1 VAAPRIDTRT
11 RTNGDESEERG
22 DRGWRRILVLAC
34 VAAVSVVGSI
44 LFISQSPHGV
54 HASPDSFTYLSAA
67 TNLARGQGWTYAFGE
82 AGAPITLFPPL
93 YPLLLTVPALLGVQ
107 TFDWVLWQNALLLWA
122 LSFAVGLT
130 VLEAT
135 GRSLVPSLLAV
146 LLVQL
151 GTPTTTAYAHIWS
164 EPLFYPIVVV
174 VLASVARHLATGR
187 TSWLVIA
194 AASTSA
200 GMLTRYA
207 GLSVFVA
214 ACVLLLGWPGTSVLS
229 RARRT
234 GLFVAIAIPLSGL
247 WVMRNL
253 ATSGTLTGDNKLV
266 HSLSGEEVVEGL
278 RTIASWFAPLPSEDG
293 TSWFLLL
300 FTVSF
305 VLLLILFLPSILRP
319 ERLASFSLPPVVAV
333 CSVYAA
339 THFAFIMAANAFSTR
354 SPPFNDRILGSA
366 FAPMVIALVVS
377 GHAMWNTFPGRR
389 VLQAALLAVG
399 SSLLA
404 LSVVAATN
412 TMPLLYASEQG
423 TFPYY
428 GRISRSL
435 EGVIT
440 PESVLL
446 SNRANIAWFLTG
458 RPAASLPRSCRGG
471 QILPNPEYDRELR
484 ALATELG
491 DSTRQVIFFRRSP
504 RCEPFSLNG
513 LREALRLEHVGPKD
527 EVFVLEGPAS
537 RG

>member
-1 VAAPRIDTRT
+1 MAAPRIETRT
-11 RTNGDESEERG
+11 RTNGDGSEERR

-44 LFISQSPHGV
+44 LFITQSPHGV

-67 TNLARGQGWTYAFGE
+67 ANLASGQGWTYAFGE
-82 AGAPITLFPPL
+82 VGAPITLFPPL
-93 YPLLLTVPALLGVQ
+93 YPLLLTLPELLGAE
-107 TFDWVLWQNALLLWA
+107 TFDWVLWQNAFLLWA
-122 LSFAVGLT
+122 LSFAVGVT

-135 GRSLVPSLLAV
+135 GGSLIPALLAII
-146 LLVQL
+146 LVQL

-164 EPLFYPIVVV
+164 EPLFYPIVVI
-174 VLASVARHLATGR
+174 VLASLARYLATGR
-187 TSWLVIA
+187 TRWLVIA

-214 ACVLLLGWPGTSVLS
+214 ACILLLGWPGQSIWGRL
-229 RARRT
+229 RRT

-278 RTIASWFAPLPSEDG
+278 RTIASWFVPLPPEGG
-293 TSWFLLL
+293 TPWFLLL
-300 FTVSF
+300 FTMSF
-305 VLLLILFLPSILRP
+305 VLLLALLLPSMLRP
-319 ERLASFSLPPVVAV
+319 ERLASFRLPPVVAV

-366 FAPMVIALVVS
+366 FAPMVIALVVI
-377 GHAMWNTFPGRR
+377 GHAMWDAFPGRR
-389 VLQAALLAVG
+389 VLHAVLLAVG

-404 LSVVAATN
+404 LSVVAATD

-423 TFPYY
+423 TVPFY
-428 GRISRSL
+428 RR
-435 EGVIT
+435 
-440 PESVLL
+440 
-446 SNRANIAWFLTG
+446 
-458 RPAASLPRSCRGG
+458 
-471 QILPNPEYDRELR
+471 
-484 ALATELG
+484 
-491 DSTRQVIFFRRSP
+491 TRVNTRRSDHAGQRAPFQSSEHRLVPHRPCGREPSEVVP
-504 RCEPFSLNG
+504 RGADPSE
-513 LREALRLEHVGPKD
+513 
-527 EVFVLEGPAS
+527 S
-537 RG
+537 RVRPGTA